1 MSTRGFKE
9 QKLVIN
15 FLPPKTHFWKF
26 QISSTLH
33 INYGTNPFLGIIKES
48 NSVERFS
55 PFSDSGSHNDINY
68 STQRDTGKTKL
79 GHFSSN
85 RLTITVMEGLNGFYK
100 NF

>member
-15 FLPPKTHFWKF
+15 FLPPKTRFWKF

-48 NSVERFS
+48 NSVETLS
-55 PFSDSGSHNDINY
+55 PFSALTMTSIIVHNETPEKPN
-68 STQRDTGKTKL
+68 
-79 GHFSSN
+79 
-85 RLTITVMEGLNGFYK
+85 
-100 NF
+100 